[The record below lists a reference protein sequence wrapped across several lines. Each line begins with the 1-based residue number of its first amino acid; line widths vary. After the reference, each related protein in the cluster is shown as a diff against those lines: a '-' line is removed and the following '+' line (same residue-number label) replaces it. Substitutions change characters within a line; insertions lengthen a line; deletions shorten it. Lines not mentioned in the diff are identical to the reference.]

1 MEEKIISR
9 DVIRGHAVELFHHK
23 GVDATSINELV
34 KKCGIAKGTFYLYFR
49 DKDDLVES
57 VFDEYRQN
65 FIQEVIVKNKDIHKV
80 THFVNSLLKYFNEN
94 QMFLIELRKNMSTY
108 KKYDYIEKT
117 VKAFTKVIM
126 NYLKFY
132 EEPIVNNIDIYNQ
145 ALIVMI
151 LEICYQGIIDGS
163 SDDKEEAKNIL
174 CDVFKRFFGC
184 E

>member
-9 DVIRGHAVELFHHK
+9 EVIQGHAVELFHEK

-34 KKCGIAKGTFYLYFR
+34 KTCGIAKGTFYLYFR

-57 VFDEYRQN
+57 VFDRYRQN
-65 FIQEVIVKNKDIHKV
+65 FIQEVIDKNKAIHKV
-80 THFVNSLLKYFNEN
+80 TYFADSLIEYFNEN
-94 QMFLIELRKNMSTY
+94 QMFLIEIRKHMSTY

-117 VKAFTKVIM
+117 VKAFTKVIV

-132 EEPIVNNIDIYNQ
+132 EEYTVKNIDIYNQ

-163 SDDKEEAKNIL
+163 CDDKEEAKKIL

-184 E
+184 N

>member
-9 DVIRGHAVELFHHK
+9 EAIRGHAVELFHQK

-34 KKCGIAKGTFYLYFR
+34 RKCGIAKGTFYLYYK

-57 VFDEYRQN
+57 VFDECRQN
-65 FIQEVIVKNKDIHKV
+65 FIQEVIIKNKDIHKV
-80 THFVNSLLKYFNEN
+80 THFANSLIEYFTDN
-94 QMFLIELRKNMSTY
+94 QMFLVELRKNMSTY

-117 VKAFTKVIM
+117 IKAFTKVIL

-132 EEPIVNNIDIYNQ
+132 GERPINNIDIYNQ

-163 SDDKEEAKNIL
+163 GNDKEEAKNIL

-184 E
+184 N